1 MLDIVFFVVR
11 MRTGSSTAD
20 INRFRRHTGNTF
32 LLILILN
39 LFPGELETG
48 LGNLGLGKQTADEVR
63 LQKMKEKAQV
73 QINSSHGSILRD
85 NG

>member
-1 MLDIVFFVVR
+1 M
-11 MRTGSSTAD
+11 AE
-20 INRFRRHTGNTF
+20 NRFLYSGYQSVSTPYCTGNTIP
-32 LLILILN
+32 LILILN

-73 QINSSHGSILRD
+73 FIL
-85 NG
+85 N